1 LSRYYQALRPHWRL
15 TWSIDT
21 WADVQH
27 SCAKSRVQC
36 RSVPQVSFCQAHLQ
50 CGLEVNTSIQSDESL
65 ESSVAVISD
74 HFRCPEQLLS
84 FSLRKDLSAE
94 ASWFRLGRDVVCW
107 GRLASSPTRCERSP
121 EHDVLGQLKVEDG
134 NVVLPFSPSEIIDNL
149 RLERYVKNTVSLT
162 ALRRLYYLLRPFMGP
177 SIRRRIQSFHA
188 RGWNRLSFPRW
199 PVDTTVENIC
209 ETLLLLCLRA
219 RHATRI
225 PFVWFWPKRA
235 RGCVMM
241 THDVETE
248 AGLNDCERLMDI
260 DESFGIKSA
269 FQLVPEGRYQYRP
282 DLVDSMRKRGFEVG
296 IQDLNHDGRLFDREP
311 EFLRRASRINQYA
324 ARMNANGFRAGAL
337 YRRPE
342 WYSHLEFSFDMSIPN
357 VAHLDPQA
365 GGCCTVRPYFIGKVL
380 ELPVT
385 TTQDYTLFNILNEHS
400 IDLWKSQIDRI
411 LAKNGLV
418 SFIVHPD
425 YLNSARRRAVYQ
437 ELLEY
442 LRALRSK
449 GDLWFALPQEVDAW
463 WRRRHEMQVEKKE
476 QSWHITGNDAER
488 FTLAFAVDA
497 DGKLEYEF

>member
-1 LSRYYQALRPHWRL
+1 MRPHWWL
-15 TWSIDT
+15 TWFIDT
-21 WADVQH
+21 WADIQQH
-27 SCAKSRVQC
+27 SGAKSRVHW
-36 RSVPQVSFCQAHLQ
+36 RSVPQVSFCQTHLQ

-65 ESSVAVISD
+65 ESSAAVISD

-84 FSLRKDLSAE
+84 FSLRKDLSTE

-107 GRLASSPTRCERSP
+107 GRLASSPTPCERSP

-134 NVVLPFSPSEIIDNL
+134 KFVLPFSPSEIIDNL
-149 RLERYVKNTVSLT
+149 RLEQYVKNADSLN

-177 SIRRRIQSFHA
+177 SIRRRIQRFHA

-209 ETLLLLCLRA
+209 ETLLLLSLRA
-219 RHATRI
+219 RHVTRI

-235 RGCVMM
+235 RGCVIM

-248 AGLNDCERLMDI
+248 AGLDGCERLMDI
-260 DESFGIKSA
+260 DESFGIKAA

-282 DLVDSMRKRGFEVG
+282 DLVDSMRKRGFEIG
-296 IQDLNHDGRLFDREP
+296 IQDLNHDGRLFDRKP
-311 EFLRRASRINQYA
+311 EFLRRVSRINQYA
-324 ARMNANGFRAGAL
+324 ARMNAKGFRAGAL
-337 YRRPE
+337 YRKPE

-357 VAHLDPQA
+357 VAHLDPQP
-365 GGCCTVRPYFIGKVL
+365 GGCCTVMPYFIGKLL

-400 IDLWKSQIDRI
+400 IDLWKSQINRI
-411 LAKNGLV
+411 LDKNGLV

-425 YLNSARRRAVYQ
+425 YLNSARRIALYE
-437 ELLEY
+437 ELLDY

-449 GDLWFALPQEVDAW
+449 GNLWFALPQEVDAW
-463 WRRRHEMQVEKKE
+463 WRSRHEMQLEKKE
-476 QSWHITGNDAER
+476 QCWHITGNDAER
-488 FTLAFAVDA
+488 FTLAWAVDA
-497 DGKLEYEF
+497 DGKLGYEFCD